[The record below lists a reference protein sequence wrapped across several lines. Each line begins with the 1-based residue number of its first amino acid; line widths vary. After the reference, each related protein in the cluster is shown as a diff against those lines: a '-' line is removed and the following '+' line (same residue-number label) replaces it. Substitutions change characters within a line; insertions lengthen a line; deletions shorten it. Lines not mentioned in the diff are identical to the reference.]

1 MGIETVWLLA
11 FFKIN
16 KVNDETFSFL
26 GRLCLLICA
35 LFTKLQNVFKV
46 QQDILPPKIKE
57 PLIYQHVTPL

>member
-11 FFKIN
+11 FFKTN
-16 KVNDETFSFL
+16 KVNYETFSFL
-26 GRLCLLICA
+26 GRLCLLIYV

-57 PLIYQHVTPL
+57 N